1 MPPGARNSFSTADVD
16 LLVKYLAESSENES
30 RKGNRAYLRLTENA
44 TGQWPWSTRHTWQS
58 WRHRY
63 VRDENDMERRIRV
76 YKRRQAKAA
85 GNPQEFLGDTT
96 EEEEQRQQQEPEPNH
111 LPTRKRKVTPVPES
125 RTQVKR
131 LKKEDVPSSLLVN
144 NGFVRVSQL
153 VRRRPAVAKDKSEG
167 PSRNAGPSTTQ
178 PRPQPIIN
186 KPKTP
191 TIPQK
196 PKTSPRPQKKV
207 VPEEQIMSDDY
218 SGQQF
223 EAKVDLKTPT
233 IPHKPHASPRSSQ
246 KKVVPEEQIMIY
258 PDLPASDD
266 YSGQLFEGGSDAEMQ
281 VDPEASQEDDND
293 DMEVDYILTD
303 PAEPDSDKT
312 NATNSPLTPRSKK
325 QPIIGTSTSI
335 NKKDRNRVPRGS
347 SDGLTTTA
355 DSGFFES
362 TTPPPPPF
370 PRHTTNP
377 SNNIFDG
384 SSDTDSPPRPL
395 KARPVPKL
403 IESPFGGVR
412 HKHPVRR
419 VVFSSPESDSIKTP
433 AKRAWPPVRGTKRK
447 LPISPEGNMTAPLS
461 SSKRGQVP
469 SSSRPSRS
477 SNFPPPLPSTR
488 SPFIQL
494 SRKGKEQQLVAED
507 GNQPSESNIRVS
519 EQSAAQDTEAEEE
532 KEPLFT
538 QGISSPDADSHE
550 EEQEEEPLFT
560 QRIPSR
566 EADNHEEEEE
576 EPLFTQKIPSRE
588 ADNPE
593 EEEEPLFTQRILHR
607 EADSHEEEEEEEP
620 LFTQRIP
627 YREADNHEEEEEE
640 EPLFTQRIPSRE
652 ADNLEEEEGEP
663 LFTQKIPS
671 READNHEEEEEE
683 PLFTQKIPSRE
694 ADNPEEEEEPL
705 FTQRIL
711 HREADSHEEEEEEP
725 LFTQRIPYREADSH
739 EEEEEEPL
747 FTQRIP
753 YREANSQ
760 EEEEE
765 EDLLF
770 TQKIPSRE
778 GDSQEEKG
786 DELEEEGEGKYLKID
801 NTDIAIP
808 QNQEVSH
815 TDDEEPLFTQIPP
828 RSPSCEVAAEP
839 AFYSPPP
846 RASHASH
853 PPRSSHASHVYPILH
868 PFDIPE
874 LQYHTPNRLL
884 QTIHPFD
891 MPDTQHPQSQP
902 AVPLAIG
909 TPRSNR
915 SDDTARPSVS
925 NETAESVVRAL
936 NAFILEMDRS
946 RKTIERDRLTRGE
959 RARKEAERIATPDLN
974 SSEQSEQ
981 LLNGAGVAVS
991 EISRE
996 KVKES
1001 VVRARGSPVPM
1012 GAKKQQV
1019 DRRRSGSVVLP
1030 HDHPFL
1036 DGGTPDAYSPNSE
1049 YLQVGQGVVQKQ
1061 ERSLYNDRSPK
1072 KNLGNLAANEFPVQ
1086 SARPPAQSEPTAS
1099 GSGLKLAIR
1108 DADIDPNVVCNSH
1121 SLPFRDPGQ
1130 STSRNKGKNR
1140 VIEEREVNSSNHRD
1154 STPSTV
1160 STVRSKQIDLRQLER
1175 AQSRRRSS
1183 LPTTGRNSSGPVSRF
1198 SASSPAAPAISIT
1211 PTTGRPFL
1219 STSSSNPRRVAH
1231 SPPDPPRSP
1240 LKLSSSD
1247 QSRLIDQTIQNM
1259 TEEYQFPPDYVR
1271 RVWKEAGD
1279 LNEAA
1284 AILRK
1289 LRDVADTLL
1298 RKASARRS
1306 SGFGAASD
1314 HERSRGVSPESIPAT
1329 NINTYSRNRF
1339 RSPNRSDH
1347 PDSRFRIGGIT
1358 RKRIRSSFE
1367 NRREV
1372 FLPKMLDG
1380 PLPEVGYSPPTH
1392 SRAGQIALLSQ
1403 QGRAKEAIE
1412 RDQRRATGRG
1422 EVFVVHP
1429 ID

>member
-1 MPPGARNSFSTADVD
+1 MPPGARNSFSTTDVD
-16 LLVKYLAESSENES
+16 LLVKYLAELSENER
-30 RKGNRAYLRLTENA
+30 RKGNRAYQRLTENA

-63 VRDENDMERRIRV
+63 MRNEGDMERRIRV

-85 GNPQEFLGDTT
+85 GNSQEPSGDTT
-96 EEEEQRQQQEPEPNH
+96 EEEEPEPNA
-111 LPTRKRKVTPVPES
+111 LRTLKRKVTPVAES

-131 LKKEDVPSSLLVN
+131 LKKEEVHSSLLAN

-153 VRRRPAVAKDKSEG
+153 VRRRPAVAGDKGEG
-167 PSRNAGPSTTQ
+167 PSRIAGPSTMQ
-178 PRPQPIIN
+178 PKPQPIIN

-191 TIPQK
+191 TILQK
-196 PKTSPRPQKKV
+196 PKASPRPQKKV
-207 VPEEQIMSDDY
+207 APEEQIMVYPNLPASDDY

-233 IPHKPHASPRSSQ
+233 IPQKPHASPHRSQ
-246 KKVVPEEQIMIY
+246 KKVVPEEQIMIH

-281 VDPEASQEDDND
+281 LDPEAGQEDDND
-293 DMEVDYILTD
+293 DMEVNHILTD
-303 PAEPDSDKT
+303 PVEPDSDKT
-312 NATNSPLTPRSKK
+312 NAYASTFFPHTLILIPSTFYSTHSYLTPRSKK
-325 QPIIGTSTSI
+325 QPTAGTSTS
-335 NKKDRNRVPRGS
+335 DRNRVPRGS
-347 SDGLTTTA
+347 SDGMTTTA

-362 TTPPPPPF
+362 TTPPPPF
-370 PRHTTNP
+370 PRHITNP

-384 SSDTDSPPRPL
+384 FSDTDSPPRPL

-403 IESPFGGVR
+403 IEGPFGGAR

-419 VVFSSPESDSIKTP
+419 IVFSSPESDSIKTP
-433 AKRAWPPVRGTKRK
+433 VKGAWPPVRGTKRK
-447 LPISPEGNMTAPLS
+447 LPITPEVNITAPLS
-461 SSKRGQVP
+461 SSKSGHVP
-469 SSSRPSRS
+469 SSSRPSGS
-477 SNFPPPLPSTR
+477 SKFSPPLPSTR
-488 SPFIQL
+488 SPLIQL
-494 SRKGKEQQLVAED
+494 SRKGKEHQLVAED
-507 GNQPSESNIRVS
+507 ENQPSGSNPRVS
-519 EQSAAQDTEAEEE
+519 EQSARQDDELQEEEE
-532 KEPLFT
+532 K
-538 QGISSPDADSHE
+538 
-550 EEQEEEPLFT
+550 EPLFT

-566 EADNHEEEEE
+566 DADSHEDEEE
-576 EPLFTQKIPSRE
+576 EPLFIQRIPSRE
-588 ADNPE
+588 AD
-593 EEEEPLFTQRILHR
+593 
-607 EADSHEEEEEEEP
+607 D
-620 LFTQRIP
+620 
-627 YREADNHEEEEEE
+627 YEEEEE

-652 ADNLEEEEGEP
+652 ADNYE
-663 LFTQKIPS
+663 
-671 READNHEEEEEE
+671 
-683 PLFTQKIPSRE
+683 
-694 ADNPEEEEEPL
+694 EEEEEPL
-705 FTQRIL
+705 FTQRIPS
-711 HREADSHEEEEEEP
+711 READNYEEEEEEPLFTQRIPSREADNYEEEEEELLFTQRNPSRKADTQEGDEEEEPLFTQRIPYREADTQEGDEEEEP

-753 YREANSQ
+753 SRKADSQ

-765 EDLLF
+765 EEPLF
-770 TQKIPSRE
+770 TQRIPSRKADTQEEEEEEEPLLTQKMPRE
-778 GDSQEEKG
+778 GESDSQEEEG
-786 DELEEEGEGKYLKID
+786 DRSEEEREGKYLKID
-801 NTDIAIP
+801 DTDIAIS

-828 RSPSCEVAAEP
+828 RSPSCEVTTEP
-839 AFYSPPP
+839 AFFSPPP

-884 QTIHPFD
+884 RTIHPFD
-891 MPDTQHPQSQP
+891 MPDIQHPQSHP
-902 AVPLAIG
+902 SVPLAIG
-909 TPRSNR
+909 TPQSNR
-915 SDDTARPSVS
+915 SDDIARPSVS

-946 RKTIERDRLTRGE
+946 RKTIERDRLTRAE
-959 RARKEAERIATPDLN
+959 RAKKEAERMATQDLT
-974 SSEQSEQ
+974 SSEQS
-981 LLNGAGVAVS
+981 LNGAGVAVS

-1019 DRRRSGSVVLP
+1019 DRRRSDSVVLP

-1036 DGGTPDAYSPNSE
+1036 DGRTPDAHS
-1049 YLQVGQGVVQKQ
+1049 
-1061 ERSLYNDRSPK
+1061 YNDSSAK
-1072 KNLGNLAANEFPVQ
+1072 KNLGKLAANEFPVQ
-1086 SARPPAQSEPTAS
+1086 IARPSAQSEPTAS

-1108 DADIDPNVVCNSH
+1108 NADIDPNVVRDSANSH
-1121 SLPFRDPGQ
+1121 SSSFRDPGQ

-1140 VIEEREVNSSNHRD
+1140 VIEEIEVKSSNHRD
-1154 STPSTV
+1154 STPSTA

-1183 LPTTGRNSSGPVSRF
+1183 LPTAGRNTSGPVSGF
-1198 SASSPAAPAISIT
+1198 SASSPAAPTISIT

-1219 STSSSNPRRVAH
+1219 SASFSNSRRVAH
-1231 SPPDPPRSP
+1231 SPPPHSP

-1247 QSRLIDQTIQNM
+1247 QSRLIDQTIQDM
-1259 TEEYQFPPDYVR
+1259 AEEYQFPPDYVR
-1271 RVWKEAGD
+1271 RVWKQTGD

-1289 LRDVADTLL
+1289 LRDMAGTLL

-1314 HERSRGVSPESIPAT
+1314 NERSRGVPPESIPAT
-1329 NINTYSRNRF
+1329 DINTYSRDRF
-1339 RSPNRSDH
+1339 RSPNRFHH
-1347 PDSRFRIGGIT
+1347 PDSSRFRIGGIP
-1358 RKRIRSSFE
+1358 RKRIRSSFG

-1429 ID
+1429 LD